1 MMKPKTK
8 KALKALAA
16 EVEVTAIF
24 FLIIFSVWG
33 IQLTTAN
40 FYLGFHNL
48 DRGWNLMVLNEVH
61 NLTFVEVGAKGIEI
75 GVDNTIIATP
85 GEAIITGNLQMQ
97 FSFVFVGL
105 AYLML
110 GLSVMML
117 LNKVKRS

>member
-1 MMKPKTK
+1 MKPKTK
-8 KALKALAA
+8 KALKKLAA
-16 EVEVTAIF
+16 EVEVTGIF

-48 DRGWNLMVLNEVH
+48 DRGWNLMLINEVH
-61 NLTFVEVGAKGIEI
+61 NLTFVEVGSKGIQI
-75 GVDNTIIATP
+75 GVDNTIISTP

-97 FSFVFVGL
+97 FSFIFLGL

-110 GLSVMML
+110 GMSVMML
-117 LNKVKRS
+117 VAKVRK